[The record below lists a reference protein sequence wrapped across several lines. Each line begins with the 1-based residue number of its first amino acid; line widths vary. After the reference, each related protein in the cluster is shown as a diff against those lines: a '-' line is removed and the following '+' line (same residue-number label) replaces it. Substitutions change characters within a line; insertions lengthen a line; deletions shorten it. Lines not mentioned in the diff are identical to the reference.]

1 MIVSS
6 TDHGYTI
13 SDIDIGRQVQ
23 PGSDIS
29 FCDYQLVGKAGTAAS
44 LIHCFRCFS

>member
-13 SDIDIGRQVQ
+13 DDIDIGRQVQ

-29 FCDYQLVGKAGTAAS
+29 FCDYQLVGKADTAAS